1 MTLTWR
7 ECVLRKLTE
16 PDSGTP
22 KHVGL
27 YAGLVEA
34 IESGALKPGQKIP
47 TETAMAELLPVSIG
61 TIQRALGSLVS
72 NGLVVRRR
80 GAGSFV
86 GHPHNLLEQPLHC
99 RFVGPNGF
107 LPVYSQLIGRK
118 LMSARGPWSHSLN
131 QNGQSVLRI
140 DRKISINRE
149 FHVLSRIYV
158 DLLRFPLLMTCPPE
172 ELASANIKL
181 LLAKHYRVSIS
192 HIEQSMKIEPFSA
205 SLRRVME
212 LPPYAVG
219 AKLELLAVETSGKAA
234 MHQELYVPTNP
245 YRLVVSDKFSAT
257 EDLSTPSK
265 TRSVH
270 PLSRLSNS
278 EEKRHED
285 I

>member
-1 MTLTWR
+1 MTMPWR

-16 PDSGTP
+16 PNAGTP
-22 KHVGL
+22 KHGSL
-27 YAGLVEA
+27 YAGFVEA
-34 IESGALKPGQKIP
+34 IESGALKPGQKLP
-47 TETAMAELLPVSIG
+47 TETALAEVLPVSIG

-72 NGLVVRRR
+72 EGLVVRRR

-86 GHPHNLLEQPLHC
+86 AHPQNLLEQPLHC

-118 LMSARGPWSHSLN
+118 LIAARGPWSVPLI
-131 QNGQSVLRI
+131 QAGQSVMRI

-158 DLLRFPLLMTCPPE
+158 DLLRFPLLMTCPPA

-192 HIEQSMKIEPFSA
+192 NIEQSLRIEPFTA
-205 SLRRVME
+205 PVQRVME
-212 LPPYAVG
+212 LAPDAGG
-219 AKLELLAVETSGKAA
+219 ARLELLAMESSGKAA
-234 MHQELYVPTNP
+234 MYQELYVPTNP

-257 EDLSTPSK
+257 EDAPTPSK
-265 TRSVH
+265 ARSVH
-270 PLSRLSNS
+270 RFSRL
-278 EEKRHED
+278 
-285 I
+285 